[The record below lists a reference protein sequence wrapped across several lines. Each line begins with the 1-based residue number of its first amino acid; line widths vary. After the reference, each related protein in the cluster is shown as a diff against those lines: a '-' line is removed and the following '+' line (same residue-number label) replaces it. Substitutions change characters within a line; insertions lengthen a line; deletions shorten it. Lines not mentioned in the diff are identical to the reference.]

1 MLIFIAGVHGVGKG
15 YLCSFAKEEFEV
27 THVSASEL
35 IKNNSQLTFNSSKLT
50 ATPDKNQII
59 LLTALNE
66 LTSKKQNIVLDGH
79 FTLINAKGEV
89 EELKPDIFEKM
100 SLDGVILIEESDE
113 TIRERVMLR
122 DRTQIT
128 YNLGKLIETERKNAI
143 YITEMIDAPLIIL
156 KSPTKDE
163 FLIALEKLG
172 MVKKHAQ
179 SKL

>member
-35 IKNNSQLTFNSSKLT
+35 IKNNSELTFNSSKLT
-50 ATPDKNQII
+50 ATPDKNQLI
-59 LLTALNE
+59 LLTALKE
-66 LTSKKQNIVLDGH
+66 LTAKKQNILLDGH
-79 FTLINAKGEV
+79 FALINKKGDV
-89 EELKPDIFEKM
+89 EALKTEIYEKM

-113 TIRERVMLR
+113 LIRERVMLR
-122 DRTQIT
+122 DKTQIT
-128 YNLGKLIETERKNAI
+128 YNLEKLIETERKNATC
-143 YITEMIDAPLIIL
+143 ITEKIKVPLIIL

-163 FLIALEKLG
+163 FFIALKNLG
-172 MVKKHAQ
+172 MVKKHAH